1 MSDYTPIDCGLYS
14 RYELAILRR
23 RRLRLSWR
31 VAGGLTRIDTV
42 TPIDLETRSGEEFL
56 VIEQSTVT
64 GSTSASTGS
73 SDPGKCYPKTT
84 AGPEIAEP
92 AAPRGRP
99 VLMHIGHSLPP
110 LRV

>member
-31 VAGGLTRIDTV
+31 DAGGLARIDTV

-56 VIEQSTVT
+56 VFEQS
-64 GSTSASTGS
+64 
-73 SDPGKCYPKTT
+73 D
-84 AGPEIAEP
+84 
-92 AAPRGRP
+92 
-99 VLMHIGHSLPP
+99 GHRLDVRLDRIVRHTELPP
-110 LRV
+110 DGGGRSRKS